1 MAISEKISELVA
13 EKQQTDRAIEA
24 RAVLQDARA
33 KIQETAERLQEI
45 ADSGSF
51 DTIDSE
57 IKAAIITGW
66 NIVKNAQA
74 GFADDMELAALLD
87 WRQ

>member
-13 EKQQTDRAIEA
+13 EKQQRDRAIEA
-24 RAVLQDARA
+24 RAILQDARA
-33 KIQETAERLQEI
+33 KIQEAGTHLQEI

-57 IKAAIITGW
+57 IKAALIKGW
-66 NIVKNAQA
+66 NIVQN
-74 GFADDMELAALLD
+74 ADDGFKDADVEELLD
-87 WRQ
+87 WRP